1 MLRHCFLFIEVF
13 NRCMSFLNKA
23 EFSNIIDATPLVSID
38 LVIENLSNEVLL
50 GCRKNRPAKGYW
62 FVPGGRILKDESMNN
77 AFKRLTLAELG
88 RVFSRC
94 QAEFLGPYEHFYED
108 FVFGE
113 GISTHYVV
121 LGYKLI
127 CDIDIQSLPNAQHG
141 KYKWFTKQEMLSN
154 ETVHKHSKWYVE

>member
-1 MLRHCFLFIEVF
+1 
-13 NRCMSFLNKA
+13 MSFLNKA

-50 GCRKNRPAKGYW
+50 GCRNNRPAKGYW
-62 FVPGGRILKDESMNN
+62 FVPGGRILKGESMNN

-88 RVFSRC
+88 REFSRC

-113 GISTHYVV
+113 GR
-121 LGYKLI
+121 GFPLI
-127 CDIDIQSLPNAQHG
+127 
-141 KYKWFTKQEMLSN
+141 ML
-154 ETVHKHSKWYVE
+154 Y

>member
-1 MLRHCFLFIEVF
+1 MEHRMAFLEKDTFTKV
-13 NRCMSFLNKA
+13 
-23 EFSNIIDATPLVSID
+23 IDCTPLISID
-38 LVIENLSNEVLL
+38 LVIENSSSEILL
-50 GCRKNRPAKGYW
+50 GYRNNRPAKGYW
-62 FVPGGRILKDESMNN
+62 FVPGGRILKDEGMNN

-88 RVFSRC
+88 TEFSRC

>member
-1 MLRHCFLFIEVF
+1 MAFLEKDTFT
-13 NRCMSFLNKA
+13 S
-23 EFSNIIDATPLVSID
+23 IIDCTPLISID
-38 LVIENLSNEVLL
+38 LLIEDKHGQILL
-50 GCRKNRPAKGYW
+50 GYRNNRPAQGYW
-62 FVPGGRILKDESMNN
+62 FVPGGRILKDECMDN

-88 RVFSRC
+88 TEFSRG

-113 GISTHYVV
+113 GVSTHYVV

-127 CDIDIQSLPNAQHG
+127 CDIDIQSLPNSQHG

-154 ETVHKHSKWYVE
+154 DTVHKHSKWYIE